1 MPAGVRIKS
10 GSFTLGLAA
19 LLAIAAVPAHAQNP
33 GLDFAE
39 PLKLVSCEPASTVP
53 CFRLK
58 LNLVDGAGQPYK
70 AQLPPPGKLA
80 SQITVTMGG
89 QHITPFYAT
98 AAGESVAKVRGRAA
112 LVIVDISGSM
122 KKPLPTG
129 QTRFEAAKMAVK
141 SFLGQFEEGID
152 RVAIVPFESHLVR
165 ERIES
170 AVFARTRSAAIAQVD
185 ALPEPEMKNN
195 TALFS
200 AVVIGTE
207 TLRNALPKLEKEM
220 GESPEAMVI
229 VLTDGNNEVLKGDDL
244 GLLAGP
250 AGMEEASRTV
260 RQAPFPVIAIGF
272 GEPGSLDE
280 AALRQISTKYYLA
293 SDYEGLRRIFTFTR
307 TFLNDRVV
315 ATFSSPYPDRASLAG
330 QNLPVTVELKLPNG
344 QVLRSP
350 EILWSAPQMGVPVYA
365 GKCTPEEM
373 KAVLQN
379 LPVSAGWT
387 SIIRPLGVFCG
398 LALLLL
404 LMWHWLPRL
413 IWPEQFIGVM
423 PAVAGQTKWASQ
435 TRIVN
440 GVIAGRPAPPGFQK
454 GPGGVAMPP
463 RSAADATVV
472 NPQVHRD
479 FSQTRLGNRQG
490 PGTQEP
496 F

>member
-1 MPAGVRIKS
+1 MKHGRFA
-10 GSFTLGLAA
+10 LAAAGLAA
-19 LLAIAAVPAHAQNP
+19 ALLSPARGQTP

-53 CFRLK
+53 CFRMK
-58 LNLVDGAGQPYK
+58 LNLVDGRGQPYN
-70 AQLPPPGKLA
+70 AQLPPADKLA
-80 SQITVTMGG
+80 SQITVTMGR
-89 QHITPFYAT
+89 QQIKPFYAT

-112 LVIVDISGSM
+112 LIIVDISGSM
-122 KKPLPTG
+122 KKTLPTG
-129 QTRFEAAKMAVK
+129 QTRFEAARAAVR
-141 SFLGQFEEGID
+141 SFLEQFEEGAD
-152 RVAIVPFESHLVR
+152 RVAVVPFESHLV
-165 ERIES
+165 EDRIRS
-170 AVFARTRSAAIAQVD
+170 AVFARTRSAALAQVD
-185 ALPEPEMKNN
+185 ALPEPDVRNN

-200 AVVIGTE
+200 AVVFGID
-207 TLRNALPKLEKEM
+207 TLARALPAIEKDT

-250 AGMEEASRTV
+250 AGLDEAARNV
-260 RQAPFPVIAIGF
+260 RKAPFPVIAIGF

-280 AALRQISTKYYLA
+280 SALKQISTKYYLA

-307 TFLNDRVV
+307 TFLNNRLA

-330 QNLPVTVELKLPNG
+330 QNLPVTVELALPNG

-350 EILWSAPQMGVPVYA
+350 EVLWSAPQMGVPVYA
-365 GKCTPEEM
+365 GKCSPEEM
-373 KAVLQN
+373 KAVLAA
-379 LPVSAGWT
+379 LPASAGWT

-404 LMWHWLPRL
+404 ILWHWVPRL
-413 IWPEQFIGVM
+413 IWPEQYIGVM
-423 PAVAGQTKWASQ
+423 PGAGQAKWASQ

-472 NPQVHRD
+472 NPQAHRD

-490 PGTQEP
+490 PAPPREP

>member
-1 MPAGVRIKS
+1 MKT
-10 GSFTLGLAA
+10 GSLALA
-19 LLAIAAVPAHAQNP
+19 VAAVLAIFAAPASGQNP

-53 CFRLK
+53 CFRMK
-58 LNLVDGAGQPYK
+58 LNLVDGAGQPYN
-70 AQLPPPGKLA
+70 AQLPPPDKLA

-89 QHITPFYAT
+89 QQITPFYAT

-122 KKPLPTG
+122 KKILPTG

-141 SFLGQFEEGID
+141 SFLGQFEEGVD
-152 RVAIVPFESHLVR
+152 RIAVVPFESHQVR

-185 ALPEPEMKNN
+185 ALPEPELRNN

-200 AVVIGTE
+200 AVVFGTE
-207 TLRNALPKLEKEM
+207 TLRNALPRLEKEM
-220 GESPEAMVI
+220 GETPEAMVI

-250 AGMEEASRTV
+250 AGMDEASRYA

-272 GEPGSLDE
+272 GEPGSIDE

-307 TFLNDRVV
+307 TFLNNRLA

-330 QNLPVTVELKLPNG
+330 QNLPVIVELKLPNG

-350 EILWSAPQMGVPVYA
+350 EVLWSAPQMGVPVYA
-365 GKCTPEEM
+365 GKCNPDEM

-387 SIIRPLGVFCG
+387 SIIRPLGVFVG

-413 IWPEQFIGVM
+413 VWPEQFIGVM
-423 PAVAGQTKWASQ
+423 PGAGAGQGKWASQ

-463 RSAADATVV
+463 RSAGDATVV
-472 NPQVHRD
+472 NPQAHRD

-490 PGTQEP
+490 PGPREP

>member
-1 MPAGVRIKS
+1 MHAFR
-10 GSFTLGLAA
+10 LGLAA
-19 LLAIAAVPAHAQNP
+19 ALAAAALAPAGAQNP
-33 GLDFAE
+33 GLEFAE

-53 CFRLK
+53 CFRMK
-58 LNLVDGAGQPYK
+58 LNLVDGRGQPYN
-70 AQLPPPGKLA
+70 AQLPPPERLA
-80 SQITVTMGG
+80 SAITVTMGG
-89 QHITPFYAT
+89 QPLKPFYAS

-112 LVIVDISGSM
+112 LIIVDISGSM
-122 KKPLPTG
+122 KKVLPTG
-129 QTRFEAAKMAVK
+129 QTRFDAAKAAVRG
-141 SFLGQFEEGID
+141 FLDQFEEGAD
-152 RVAIVPFESHLVR
+152 RIAIVPFESHLVE
-165 ERIES
+165 ERIRS
-170 AVFARTRSAAIAQVD
+170 AAFARTRAAALAQVD
-185 ALPEPEMKNN
+185 QLPEPELRNN

-200 AVVIGTE
+200 AVVFGIE
-207 TLRNALPKLEKEM
+207 TLQRALPGIEKEM

-250 AGMEEASRTV
+250 AGMEEAARRV
-260 RQAPFPVIAIGF
+260 KQAPFPVIAIGF
-272 GEPGSLDE
+272 GEPGALDE
-280 AALRQISTKYYLA
+280 NALRQISTKYYLA
-293 SDYEGLRRIFTFTR
+293 SDFDGLRRIFTFTR
-307 TFLNDRVV
+307 TFLNNRLA

-330 QNLPVTVELKLPNG
+330 QNLPVTVELALPNG
-344 QVLRSP
+344 QVLKSP
-350 EILWSAPQMGVPVYA
+350 EVQWSAPQMGVPVYA

-373 KAVLQN
+373 KAVLAA

-387 SIIRPLGVFCG
+387 SIIRPIGVFCG

-404 LMWHWLPRL
+404 VLWHWVPRL
-413 IWPEQFIGVM
+413 VWPEQYIGVM
-423 PAVAGQTKWASQ
+423 PGTGQTKWGSQ

-472 NPQVHRD
+472 NPQAHRD

-490 PGTQEP
+490 PGPREP

>member
-1 MPAGVRIKS
+1 MKT
-10 GSFTLGLAA
+10 GSLALAA
-19 LLAIAAVPAHAQNP
+19 AAFLAIAAAPASGQNP

-53 CFRLK
+53 CFRMK
-58 LNLVDGAGQPYK
+58 LNLVDGAGQPYN
-70 AQLPPPGKLA
+70 AHLPPPDRLA

-89 QHITPFYAT
+89 QQITPFYAT

-122 KKPLPTG
+122 KKILPTG

-141 SFLGQFEEGID
+141 SFLGQFEEGVD
-152 RVAIVPFESHLVR
+152 RIAIVPFESHLVR

-185 ALPEPEMKNN
+185 ALPEPDLKNN

-200 AVVIGTE
+200 AVVFGIE
-207 TLRNALPKLEKEM
+207 TLRRALPGLEKEM

-229 VLTDGNNEVLKGDDL
+229 ILTDGNNEVLKGDDL

-250 AGMEEASRTV
+250 AGMEEASRYSK
-260 RQAPFPVIAIGF
+260 QAPFPVIAIGF
-272 GEPGSLDE
+272 GEPGSIDE

-293 SDYEGLRRIFTFTR
+293 SDFEGLRRIFTFTR
-307 TFLNDRVV
+307 TFLNNRLA

-350 EILWSAPQMGVPVYA
+350 EVLWSAPQMGVPVYA
-365 GKCTPEEM
+365 GKCTPDEM

-387 SIIRPLGVFCG
+387 SIIRPLGVFAG

-404 LMWHWLPRL
+404 LMWHWVPRL

-423 PAVAGQTKWASQ
+423 PGTGAGQAKWASQ

-463 RSAADATVV
+463 RSAGDATVV
-472 NPQVHRD
+472 NPQAHRD

-490 PGTQEP
+490 PSPREP

>member
-1 MPAGVRIKS
+1 MRT
-10 GSFTLGLAA
+10 GSFALALAAVAFLAA
-19 LLAIAAVPAHAQNP
+19 LPASGQNP

-53 CFRLK
+53 CFRMK
-58 LNLVDGAGQPYK
+58 LNLVDGTGQPYN
-70 AQLPPPGKLA
+70 AQLPPPDKLA
-80 SQITVTMGG
+80 SQITVTIGG
-89 QHITPFYAT
+89 QQVTPFYAT
-98 AAGESVAKVRGRAA
+98 SAGESVAKVKGRAA
-112 LVIVDISGSM
+112 LVIVDNSGSM
-122 KKPLPTG
+122 KKILPTG
-129 QTRFEAAKMAVK
+129 QTRFDAAKMAVK
-141 SFLGQFEEGID
+141 SFLGQFEEGVD
-152 RVAIVPFESHLVR
+152 RVAVVPFESHLVQ
-165 ERIES
+165 ERIRS

-185 ALPEPEMKNN
+185 GLPEPELRNN

-200 AVVIGTE
+200 AVVFGIE
-207 TLRNALPKLEKEM
+207 TLRDALPRLEKEM
-220 GESPEAMVI
+220 GEAPEAMVI
-229 VLTDGNNEVLKGDDL
+229 VLTDGNNEVLRGDDP

-250 AGMEEASRTV
+250 AGMDEAARYA
-260 RQAPFPVIAIGF
+260 RQSPFPVIAIGF
-272 GEPGSLDE
+272 GEPGALDE

-307 TFLNDRVV
+307 TFLNNRLA

-330 QNLPVTVELKLPNG
+330 QNLPVTAELRLPNG
-344 QVLRSP
+344 QVLKSP
-350 EILWSAPQMGVPVYA
+350 ETLWSAPQMGVPVYA
-365 GKCTPEEM
+365 GKCTPDEM
-373 KAVLQN
+373 KAVLQA

-387 SIIRPLGVFCG
+387 SIVRPLGVFVG

-413 IWPEQFIGVM
+413 VWPEQFIGVM
-423 PAVAGQTKWASQ
+423 PGTGAGQAKWASQ

-472 NPQVHRD
+472 NPQAHRD

-490 PGTQEP
+490 PGPREP

>member
-1 MPAGVRIKS
+1 MNLSR
-10 GSFTLGLAA
+10 FGLAA
-19 LLAIAAVPAHAQNP
+19 AVLGAMLAPAGAQTA

-53 CFRLK
+53 CFRMK
-58 LNLVDGAGQPYK
+58 LNLVDGRGQPYN
-70 AQLPPPGKLA
+70 AQLPPPERLA
-80 SQITVTMGG
+80 SQITVNMGG
-89 QHITPFYAT
+89 QQIRPFYAS

-112 LVIVDISGSM
+112 LIIVDISGSM
-122 KKPLPTG
+122 KKALPTG
-129 QTRFEAAKMAVK
+129 QTRFDAAKAAVR
-141 SFLGQFEEGID
+141 SFLDQFEEGAD
-152 RVAIVPFESHLVR
+152 RVAVVPFESHLV
-165 ERIES
+165 EDRIRS
-170 AVFARTRSAAIAQVD
+170 AVFARTRAAALGQVD
-185 ALPEPEMKNN
+185 ALPEPELRNN

-200 AVVIGTE
+200 AVVFGID
-207 TLRNALPKLEKEM
+207 TLKQALPRIEQET

-250 AGMEEASRTV
+250 AGMEEAARHV
-260 RQAPFPVIAIGF
+260 KQAPFPVIAIGF
-272 GEPGSLDE
+272 GEPGTIDE
-280 AALRQISTKYYLA
+280 GALRQLSTKYYLA
-293 SDYEGLRRIFTFTR
+293 GDFEGLRRIFTFTR
-307 TFLNDRVV
+307 TFLNNRLV

-330 QNLPVTVELKLPNG
+330 QNLPVTAELTLPNG
-344 QVLRSP
+344 QVLKSP
-350 EILWSAPQMGVPVYA
+350 EIVWSAPQMGVPVYA
-365 GKCTPEEM
+365 GKCTPDEM
-373 KAVLQN
+373 KAVLAA

-387 SIIRPLGVFCG
+387 SIIRPIGVFCG

-404 LMWHWLPRL
+404 ILWHWVPRL
-413 IWPEQFIGVM
+413 VWPEQYIGVM
-423 PAVAGQTKWASQ
+423 PGTGQTKWGSQ

-472 NPQVHRD
+472 NPQAHRD

-490 PGTQEP
+490 PGPREP

>member
-1 MPAGVRIKS
+1 MKT
-10 GSFTLGLAA
+10 GSLALAA
-19 LLAIAAVPAHAQNP
+19 GALLVFAAAPARGQNP

-53 CFRLK
+53 CFRMK
-58 LNLVDGAGQPYK
+58 LNLVDGAGQPYNT
-70 AQLPPPGKLA
+70 QLPPPDKLA

-89 QHITPFYAT
+89 QQIRPFYAT

-122 KKPLPTG
+122 KQPLPSG

-141 SFLGQFEEGID
+141 SFLGQFEEGVD
-152 RVAIVPFESHLVR
+152 RVAVVPFESHMVQ
-165 ERIES
+165 ERIRS

-185 ALPEPEMKNN
+185 ALPEPDIRNN

-200 AVVIGTE
+200 SVVFGTE
-207 TLRNALPKLEKEM
+207 TLRNALPKLEQEM
-220 GESPEAMVI
+220 GEPPEAMVI
-229 VLTDGNNEVLKGDDL
+229 ILTDGNNDVRKGDDL

-250 AGMEEASRTV
+250 AGMDEASRYA

-272 GEPGSLDE
+272 GEAGVLDE

-307 TFLNDRVV
+307 TFLNNRLA

-330 QNLPVTVELKLPNG
+330 QNLPVTVELKLPSG

-350 EILWSAPQMGVPVYA
+350 EFVWSAPQMGVPVYA
-365 GKCTPEEM
+365 GKCSPDEM
-373 KAVLQN
+373 KAVLAN

-413 IWPEQFIGVM
+413 VWPEQFIGVM
-423 PAVAGQTKWASQ
+423 PGTGAGQAKWASQ

-454 GPGGVAMPP
+454 GPGGAAMPP

-472 NPQVHRD
+472 NPQAHRD

-490 PGTQEP
+490 PGPREP